1 MKCGTILIRKW
12 TKNYRKMG
20 GSPHNIITAMGH
32 QWLKGNNKVKC
43 PHRNDGKT
51 PQGSCVTE
59 TQEEWV

>member
-1 MKCGTILIRKW
+1 M
-12 TKNYRKMG
+12 KNYQKMC
-20 GSPHNIITAMGH
+20 GSPHNIITTMGH

-51 PQGSCVTE
+51 LQGSCVKE